1 MVVPG
6 RLQAIG
12 TNPLVL
18 MDGAHNPHGA
28 AALVAE
34 LTDAVGGRAPLV
46 GVLAILAD
54 KDVDGVLAVLAPR
67 LDAAI
72 ATQSASPRAL
82 PADALAARMAAH
94 GLVAEAVVPPSVALA
109 RASQMAGPGGA
120 VLVSGSLSL
129 LEELAPMLVQDAEAR

>member
-1 MVVPG
+1 MAQ
-6 RLQAIG
+6 RRWWQSC
-12 TNPLVL
+12 
-18 MDGAHNPHGA
+18 
-28 AALVAE
+28 
-34 LTDAVGGRAPLV
+34 TDAVGGRAPLV

-109 RASQMAGPGGA
+109 RASQLAGPGGA